1 MLVVH
6 SSFDDAG
13 VYNFGRHVCVVCP
26 VTAYDVGLNR
36 RNELNKQLSVD
47 LPRSHVRSH
56 DGTRIVDSSSLHTPY
71 SRFCT
76 QCCMAPVVE
85 WLHYSGMIPIECGHP
100 LTIDVNKDGHITCE
114 KKLAVVDWG
123 DDVTN
128 ISRTVCAT
136 IHVGD
141 GMVLVYIRS
150 HGGTSRCNR
159 GSGRRFR
166 RGSGRDTR
174 RDDCDGPSGCS
185 AYGTSDDCCAYGTNS
200 LKHVPESHNTRR

>member
-1 MLVVH
+1 MFVVH

-26 VTAYDVGLNR
+26 VTAYDVGLNS
-36 RNELNKQLSVD
+36 RNELKKQLSVD
-47 LPRSHVRSH
+47 LPRSHVRGH
-56 DGTRIVDSSSLHTPY
+56 DGRRIVDVSSLHTPY

-100 LTIDVNKDGHITCE
+100 LTIDVDRHGHITCE
-114 KKLAVVDWG
+114 KKLSVVNWG

-128 ISRTVCAT
+128 MSRTVCAT

-141 GMVLVYIRS
+141 GMVVVCIRS
-150 HGGTSRCNR
+150 NGGTPRRNR
-159 GSGRRFR
+159 GSGRR
-166 RGSGRDTR
+166 SGRR
-174 RDDCDGPSGCS
+174 SGERSGRVAQCDDCHGS
-185 AYGTSDDCCAYGTNS
+185 SDDCCAYGTNS